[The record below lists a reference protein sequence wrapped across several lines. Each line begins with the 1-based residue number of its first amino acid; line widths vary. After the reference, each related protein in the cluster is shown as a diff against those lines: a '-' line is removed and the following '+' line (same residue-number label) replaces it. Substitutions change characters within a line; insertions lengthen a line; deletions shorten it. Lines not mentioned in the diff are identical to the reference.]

1 MDSTDTE
8 PDRLIPLDRAFNFR
22 DLGGYASS
30 LGGHVRWRRIF
41 RSDNL
46 AALTDGD
53 HRVLADLSIATVID
67 LRTPAEIDRVGR
79 IRPSAAYEYPHLP
92 MADVLPD
99 TTDTRWS
106 SAEYVAT
113 RYDEMLAGA
122 DVCLRTTLSI
132 AADPRSYPLV
142 FHCAA
147 GKDRTGIVSLVILG
161 LLGVSR
167 EDIIADYIRTQ
178 AAMERMVASLIKV
191 SPERAQRIEPHLPAI
206 LGTQAGNMSGL
217 MRIIDDR
224 YGSIEEYSR
233 HIGAAES
240 VSRLRENLLTH
251 LAGASVSR
259 T

>member
-8 PDRLIPLDRAFNFR
+8 PDRLISLDRAFNFR

-67 LRTPAEIDRVGR
+67 LRTPAEIERVGK
-79 IRPSAAYEYPHLP
+79 IRPSVAYEYHHLP
-92 MADVLPD
+92 MSDVLPD

-106 SAEYVAT
+106 SAEYVAS
-113 RYDEMLAGA
+113 RYDEMLVGA
-122 DVCLRTTLSI
+122 DFCMRTTLSI

-147 GKDRTGIVSLVILG
+147 GKDRTGVLAALVLDIVGVERNVIVEDYVLTASRMDLILSRLQG
-161 LLGVSR
+161 GADAEARVAEIPQFLLRAEAVTMQTFLDQLHENHGGARGWALASGVS
-167 EDIIADYIRTQ
+167 A
-178 AAMERMVASLIKV
+178 ASLEAMSTLLV
-191 SPERAQRIEPHLPAI
+191 
-206 LGTQAGNMSGL
+206 AG
-217 MRIIDDR
+217 
-224 YGSIEEYSR
+224 
-233 HIGAAES
+233 
-240 VSRLRENLLTH
+240 
-251 LAGASVSR
+251 
-259 T
+259 